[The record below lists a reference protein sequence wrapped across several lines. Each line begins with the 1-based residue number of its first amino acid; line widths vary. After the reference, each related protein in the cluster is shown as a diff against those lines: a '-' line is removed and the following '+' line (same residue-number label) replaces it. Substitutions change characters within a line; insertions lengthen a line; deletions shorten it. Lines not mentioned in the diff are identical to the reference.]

1 MGLSLL
7 TDMKSY
13 PIKTPQQLG
22 TVLQGC
28 RKTRQLTQAQVGE
41 RVGLP
46 QKEISKL
53 EMNPANTSLARVFKV
68 LAALELEL
76 VVRERGSADNASEW

>member
-1 MGLSLL
+1 MQ
-7 TDMKSY
+7 SY

-22 TVLQGC
+22 AVLQGC
-28 RKTRQLTQAQVGE
+28 RKSLQLTQAQVGT

-53 EMNPANTSLARVFKV
+53 EMNPANASLARVFKL
-68 LAALELEL
+68 LAALELEF
-76 VVRERGSADNASEW
+76 VVRERGKTDNPSEW